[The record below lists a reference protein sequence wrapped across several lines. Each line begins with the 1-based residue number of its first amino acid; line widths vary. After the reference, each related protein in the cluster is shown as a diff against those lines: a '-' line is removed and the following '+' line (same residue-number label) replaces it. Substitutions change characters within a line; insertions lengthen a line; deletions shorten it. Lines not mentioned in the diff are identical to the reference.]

1 MNRTALVPVFTGT
14 IQNQPIQLCNA
25 RDLHVVLESSQ
36 QFSDWIKDRIEKY
49 GFTDGE
55 DFFVNLRKTSK
66 GTKGGRPATEY
77 HLTLDMAKELA
88 MVENNDKGRQVRR
101 YFIALERTAQPA
113 PKALPKK
120 SEGIPPERQSA
131 INRRA
136 WELAQGTYEN
146 FRERMAWDVMVSGG
160 HTAPDKWEP
169 VECTTNVMESIEA
182 IAHAME
188 ATVYAMRQ
196 RGRTLAGLVGKDYDR
211 EVERFLSPDEK
222 STRFK

>member
-1 MNRTALVPVFTGT
+1 MNALPLGT
-14 IQNQPIQLCNA
+14 SAVRQLDGLFSLN
-25 RDLHVVLESSQ
+25 DLHKAAGGEEKHAPTNFMRLDTTQALISEISNSADVQNYIPSKSTRGKFGGTYVCRELVYAYAMWISAKFSLEVIRAFDAQ
-36 QFSDWIKDRIEKY
+36 
-49 GFTDGE
+49 
-55 DFFVNLRKTSK
+55 
-66 GTKGGRPATEY
+66 
-77 HLTLDMAKELA
+77 H
-88 MVENNDKGRQVRR
+88 
-101 YFIALERTAQPA
+101 AQPA

-136 WELAQGTYEN
+136 WELAQGAYEN

-169 VECTTNVMESIEA
+169 VECTTDVMESIEA
-182 IAHAME
+182 IAHTME
-188 ATVYAMRQ
+188 AAVYALRQ
-196 RGRTLAGLVGKDYDR
+196 HGRTLAGLVGKDYDR